1 MAAIGPTL
9 DQLKGRLTQL
19 LSVASVFSG
28 TVYRSCT
35 PKYATESDLLTG
47 AGSKMHGGR
56 WNPVGTAVVYNSLT
70 PETAMAESL
79 ANNRY
84 YGIPI
89 EESMPRVFAATVVK
103 LQSVLDLRLGLV
115 RQRLQISQDRILA
128 VDWRHE
134 VNAGRVPITQWIGVA
149 AAEIGWEGLVVPSA
163 ADWKGHNLLVFPEN
177 LSSRSSATV
186 LHSERLS
193 K

>member
-1 MAAIGPTL
+1 MKLP
-9 DQLKGRLTQL
+9 
-19 LSVASVFSG
+19 S
-28 TVYRSCT
+28 RS
-35 PKYATESDLLTG
+35 
-47 AGSKMHGGR
+47 
-56 WNPVGTAVVYNSLT
+56 VGTAVVYNSLT